1 MSYIEAIILG
11 IVQGVTEFLPISS
24 SGHLILL
31 HDLFDL
37 EQESFVFDVGLHI
50 ATLAAV
56 IWFFRDDIK
65 IYINEFFKNP
75 KNALL
80 TKIFLA
86 TIPIG
91 IVGVFFGDKIIELT
105 HTMNIIAF
113 SLIFWGILLI
123 AADFFTQENKKSN
136 SKEGRTTWLQS
147 IFIGLLQIVALVPG
161 TSRSGIT
168 MTAGMFSG
176 LDRRAAARFSFL
188 LSIPAIAGA
197 GLVSLKDIAENGMDV
212 NLWVLLSGM
221 ISAFIVGWF
230 SITFLLNLINK
241 SGFIWFGIYRIAL
254 GLILLLW
261 FL

>member
-123 AADFFTQENKKSN
+123 AADFFTQENKK
-136 SKEGRTTWLQS
+136 
-147 IFIGLLQIVALVPG
+147 
-161 TSRSGIT
+161 
-168 MTAGMFSG
+168 
-176 LDRRAAARFSFL
+176 
-188 LSIPAIAGA
+188 
-197 GLVSLKDIAENGMDV
+197 
-212 NLWVLLSGM
+212 
-221 ISAFIVGWF
+221 
-230 SITFLLNLINK
+230 
-241 SGFIWFGIYRIAL
+241 
-254 GLILLLW
+254 
-261 FL
+261 

>member
-1 MSYIEAIILG
+1 L
-11 IVQGVTEFLPISS
+11 
-24 SGHLILL
+24 
-31 HDLFDL
+31 
-37 EQESFVFDVGLHI
+37 
-50 ATLAAV
+50 
-56 IWFFRDDIK
+56 
-65 IYINEFFKNP
+65 N
-75 KNALL
+75 
-80 TKIFLA
+80 
-86 TIPIG
+86 
-91 IVGVFFGDKIIELT
+91 
-105 HTMNIIAF
+105 
-113 SLIFWGILLI
+113 
-123 AADFFTQENKKSN
+123 
-136 SKEGRTTWLQS
+136 EGRTTWLQS